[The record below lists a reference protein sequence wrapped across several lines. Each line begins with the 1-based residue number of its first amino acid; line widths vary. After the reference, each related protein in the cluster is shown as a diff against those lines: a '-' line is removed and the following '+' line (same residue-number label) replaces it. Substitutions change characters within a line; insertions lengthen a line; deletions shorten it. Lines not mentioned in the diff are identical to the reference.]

1 MTDMTIQTGP
11 MPDLSLRRSGV
22 MGMIA
27 TLLLVFVL
35 GGWAATFTI
44 GGAVMAAGQA
54 VVHGKPKLVQSLE
67 GGTVGDILVHNG
79 DTVAAG
85 DLVVRLDP
93 TLVQTNL
100 DISRTRIAAALAL
113 RSRLQA
119 EQNGQSVLSF
129 NYPALPFTLPDIATH
144 ERSQREI
151 FAARAAVLQGGRDQ
165 LTETLL
171 QYDSQTTGAE
181 GQIAAIQDQLDWLER
196 DIANKS
202 DLAGRGLARQSELSD
217 LQRARAVLTGQM
229 AAQQAELARV
239 SNARR
244 DSTLKTLQAERTFM
258 EDVVTELRK
267 TNDQID
273 ELTLDIVTRTAQLAQ
288 LDIRAPAAGIVHEM
302 QVNTTGGVI
311 APGGT
316 IAQIIPL
323 DDGMDFELQVDPR
336 AVDQVYPGQTARL
349 VLLSFDPQV
358 TPKLMA
364 RVTTVSP
371 GTIADPQTGRSFYR
385 VALSVSQE
393 ELARLPNVTL
403 VSGMPVEAYLET
415 GERSVLSYL
424 LHPILSHLNHALRE

>member
-11 MPDLSLRRSGV
+11 MPDLGLRRVGV
-22 MGMIA
+22 MGTIA
-27 TLLLVFVL
+27 TLILFLVL

-44 GGAVMAAGQA
+44 GGAVMAGGQS

-67 GGTVGDILVHNG
+67 GGTVSDIIVRTG

-85 DLVVRLDP
+85 DLLVRLDP
-93 TLVQTNL
+93 TVVQTNL
-100 DISRTRIAAALAL
+100 DIARTRIAAALAL
-113 RSRLQA
+113 RARLQA
-119 EQNGQSVLSF
+119 EQDGQDILSF
-129 NYPALPFTLPDIATH
+129 NYPALPFDRPDTAAH
-144 ERSQREI
+144 EISQREI

-165 LTETLL
+165 LAETLL
-171 QYDSQTTGAE
+171 QYDSQTIGAQ
-181 GQIAAIQDQLDWLER
+181 GQIAAIQDQLDLLDS
-196 DIANKS
+196 DIVNKS
-202 DLAGRGLARQSELSD
+202 DLAGKGLVRQSELSD
-217 LQRARAVLTGQM
+217 LQRARAALTGQM
-229 AAQQAELARV
+229 AAEQAELARL

-244 DSTLKTLQAERTFM
+244 DSTLKTLQTERAFI
-258 EDVVTELRK
+258 EDVVTQLRE

-288 LDIRAPAAGIVHEM
+288 MDIRAPAAGIVHEM

-336 AVDQVYPGQTARL
+336 AIDQVYPGQTARL
-349 VLLSFDPQV
+349 SLSSFDPQV
-358 TPKLMA
+358 TPKLIA
-364 RVTTVSP
+364 RVVTVSP

-385 VALSVSQE
+385 VALSVSPE
-393 ELARLPNVTL
+393 ELARLPGMTV
-403 VSGMPVEAYLET
+403 VPGMPIEAHLET

-424 LHPILSHLNHALRE
+424 MHPILSHLDRAFRE

>member
-1 MTDMTIQTGP
+1 MTIQTGP
-11 MPDLSLRRSGV
+11 MPDLGLRRAGV

-27 TLLLVFVL
+27 TLLLVLVL

-67 GGTVGDILVHNG
+67 GGTVGDILVRDG

-113 RSRLQA
+113 RARLQA
-119 EQNGQSVLSF
+119 EQDGKSVLSF
-129 NYPALPFTLPDIATH
+129 NYPSLPFTLPDTAAH

-171 QYDSQTTGAE
+171 QYDSQTAGTEA
-181 GQIAAIQDQLDWLER
+181 QIAAIQDQLNLLER

-202 DLAGRGLARQSELSD
+202 DLAGRGLVRQSELSD
-217 LQRARAVLTGQM
+217 LQRARAALTGQM
-229 AAQQAELARV
+229 AAQQAELARLA
-239 SNARR
+239 NARR
-244 DSTLKTLQAERTFM
+244 DSTLQTLQAERTFI
-258 EDVVTELRK
+258 EEVVTQLRE

-316 IAQIIPL
+316 IAQIVPL
-323 DDGMDFELQVDPR
+323 GDGMDFELQVDPR

-349 VLLSFDPQV
+349 VLSSFDPQV
-358 TPKLMA
+358 TPKLVA

-385 VALSVSQE
+385 VALSVSPE
-393 ELARLPNVTL
+393 ELARLPEVTL

-424 LHPILSHLNHALRE
+424 LHPILSHLNRALRE

>member
-1 MTDMTIQTGP
+1 MAIQTGP
-11 MPDLSLRRSGV
+11 MPDLGLRRAGV
-22 MGMIA
+22 MGTIA

-67 GGTVGDILVHNG
+67 GGTVGDILVRNG

-85 DLVVRLDP
+85 DLLVRLDR
-93 TLVQTNL
+93 TVVQTNL
-100 DISRTRIAAALAL
+100 DIARTRIAAALAL
-113 RSRLQA
+113 RARLQV
-119 EQNGQSVLSF
+119 EQEGQSVLSF
-129 NYPALPFTLPDIATH
+129 TYPTLPFNLPDTAPH
-144 ERSQREI
+144 ESSQREI

-165 LTETLL
+165 LAEMLL
-171 QYDSQTTGAE
+171 QYDSQTAGAD
-181 GQIAAIQDQLDWLER
+181 GQIAAIQDQLDLLEP
-196 DIANKS
+196 DIANKN
-202 DLAGRGLARQSELSD
+202 DLAGRGLVRQSELSD
-217 LQRARAVLTGQM
+217 LQRARAALTGQM
-229 AAQQAELARV
+229 AAQQAELARLA
-239 SNARR
+239 NARR
-244 DSTLKTLQAERTFM
+244 DSTLKTLQAERSFI
-258 EDVVTELRK
+258 EDVVTQLRE

-336 AVDQVYPGQTARL
+336 AVDQVYPGQTAQL
-349 VLLSFDPQV
+349 VLSSFDPQV
-358 TPKLMA
+358 TPKLEA

-385 VALSVSQE
+385 VALSVSPE
-393 ELARLPNVTL
+393 ELARLPGVTL
-403 VSGMPVEAYLET
+403 VPGMPVEAYLET

-424 LHPILSHLNHALRE
+424 LHPILSHLNRALRE